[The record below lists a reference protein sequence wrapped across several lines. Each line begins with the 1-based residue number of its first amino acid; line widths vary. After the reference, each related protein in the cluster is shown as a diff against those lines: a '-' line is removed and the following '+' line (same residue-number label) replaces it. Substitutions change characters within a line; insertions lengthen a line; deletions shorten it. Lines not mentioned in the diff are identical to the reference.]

1 MKTHYLLALYLTLS
15 ACPTFA
21 GETFLTELNSQ
32 ATIVKPTEL
41 VALSS
46 QTLTAESTD
55 WQPSAYSTSTT
66 PTRQQLSGDDCVY
79 ITQDQLST
87 KHSQQ
92 KKNDSAC
99 YITQFPGQGIETH
112 IQSNQD
118 GEMSI
123 GVKWEFE

>member
-1 MKTHYLLALYLTLS
+1 MKTHSLLALYLTLS

-32 ATIVKPTEL
+32 ATTVKPTEL
-41 VALSS
+41 VALSN
-46 QTLTAESTD
+46 QTLAAESTD

-66 PTRQQLSGDDCVY
+66 PTQQQLSGDDCVY

-112 IQSNQD
+112 MQSNQD

>member
-1 MKTHYLLALYLTLS
+1 M
-15 ACPTFA
+15 
-21 GETFLTELNSQ
+21 
-32 ATIVKPTEL
+32 VKPTEL
-41 VALSS
+41 VALSN
-46 QTLTAESTD
+46 QTLAAESTD

-66 PTRQQLSGDDCVY
+66 PTQQQLSGDDCVY

-112 IQSNQD
+112 MQSNQD

>member
-1 MKTHYLLALYLTLS
+1 MKTHILVALYLALS

-21 GETFLTELNSQ
+21 DGTFLTELGNQ
-32 ATIVKPTEL
+32 ATIAKPTEL
-41 VALSS
+41 AELSN
-46 QTLTAESTD
+46 QAITAGSTD
-55 WQPSAYSTSTT
+55 RQPSVYSIDTT
-66 PTRQQLSGDDCVY
+66 PTHEQFSGDDCVY
-79 ITQDQLST
+79 ITKDQLST

-112 IQSNQD
+112 MQSNQD

-123 GVKWEFE
+123 GVRWEFD